1 MNRVGGNFLFAIHPE
16 ILASRKYGAFAS
28 TRQFSYWSFS
38 FLRFLQLQH
47 DLQEKL

>member
-28 TRQFSYWSFS
+28 TKQFSYLSFS
-38 FLRFLQLQH
+38 LRFLQLQH